1 MKKISSKL
9 IALLVL
15 SALIPMISFGIISIW
30 TSRRATYTS
39 VSQGNLNVA
48 QRAAEQIE
56 LYVSNSIDVLKALA
70 ENINRA
76 DLQDWQKERIIKNYV
91 INFEEFE
98 QIYITDK
105 EGREVVTTR
114 LGMEPEDR
122 TGEPAF
128 KTAISGETYRSDV
141 FISDNLVPSM
151 NIAVPLKRLNEI
163 DGVIA
168 AEINLVNMWN
178 LVDSIKIGNEG
189 YASVVSHS
197 GLLIAH
203 GEGDA
208 KALVLQEKNLSDEEI
223 VQDVLKGRSLTRIY
237 PGRKG
242 EKMLGVTAPIK
253 SLGWGVIIEQPIS
266 EAFRAARMMTYQLSF
281 LIILFL
287 SIMISIGFLGG
298 RQIVRP
304 IRELIKATGTISRG
318 DLSQKVEIPTRDEFS
333 ELGRSFDMMR
343 ERLGELQE
351 EIRRQERSAT
361 FGRIAAGLV
370 HDLRTPIKNIEN
382 SSRIIQ
388 RMFDDEAYRQ
398 TFQRTVEREFTN
410 INRFLDDLYD
420 LSHPTPLK
428 PINLSLHKEIRE
440 IIESFQGEIQIES
453 FQGEIQNDGIRIAVD
468 FYQEDL
474 RVYADKFALERIVKN
489 IINNALQAISAFP
502 ESIDHGGEARDKIR
516 RRDQGELKI
525 TTRPVAKPKQLLA
538 EADYVEISFADN
550 GYGISPERLKTL
562 FDDYTTTKKKGLGLG
577 LAISKT
583 LVEKMGGNIEVE
595 SKVGKGTTFYL
606 RFPAGP
612 LA

>member
-9 IALLVL
+9 IVLLVL
-15 SALIPMISFGIISIW
+15 SALIPMVTFGTISIW
-30 TSRRATYTS
+30 TSRRATYAS

-76 DLQDWQKERIIKNYV
+76 DLKDWQKERIIKNYV

-122 TGEPAF
+122 SGEPGF
-128 KTAISGETYRSDV
+128 KTAISGEIYRSEV

-151 NIAVPLKRLNEI
+151 SIAVPLKRLNQI

-178 LVDSIKIGNEG
+178 LVDSIRIGKEG
-189 YASVVSHS
+189 YAFVVSQS

-223 VQDVLKGRSLTRIY
+223 VRDVLRGRSLTRIY

-242 EKMLGVTAPIK
+242 EEMLGVTAPIE
-253 SLGWGVIIEQPIS
+253 SLGWGVIIEQPIR

-281 LIILFL
+281 LIVLFL
-287 SIMISIGFLGG
+287 SIMVSIGFLGG

-304 IRELIKATGTISRG
+304 IRELIKATGIISRG
-318 DLSQKVEIPTRDEFS
+318 DLSQKLEISTQDEFS
-333 ELGRSFDMMR
+333 ELGRSFDRMR

-351 EIRRQERSAT
+351 DIRRQERSAT

-382 SSRIIQ
+382 SSRLIQ
-388 RMFDDEAYRQ
+388 RMSDDEAYRK
-398 TFQRTVEREFTN
+398 TFQRTVEREFIN
-410 INRFLDDLYD
+410 INRFLDDLYN
-420 LSHPTPLK
+420 LTHPTPLH
-428 PINLSLHKEIRE
+428 PINLNLHKEIQG
-440 IIESFQGEIQIES
+440 IVESFQDEAQK
-453 FQGEIQNDGIRIAVD
+453 NGIRIAAD
-468 FYQEDL
+468 FYREDL
-474 RVYADKFALERIVKN
+474 RVYADKFALERVVKN
-489 IINNALQAISAFP
+489 IIINAIQAISACP
-502 ESIDHGGEARDKIR
+502 SPDGHRG
-516 RRDQGELKI
+516 RRDGGELKI
-525 TTRPVAKPKQLLA
+525 SARLIAKQLTA
-538 EADYVEISFADN
+538 EADYVEISFTDN
-550 GYGISPERLKTL
+550 GCGIPSERLKAL
-562 FDDYTTTKKKGLGLG
+562 FDDYTTTKKRGLGLG

-583 LVEKMGGNIEVE
+583 LVEQMGGSIEVE
-595 SKVGKGTTFYL
+595 SEVGKGTTFYL

-612 LA
+612 LT

>member
-9 IALLVL
+9 IVLLVL
-15 SALIPMISFGIISIW
+15 SALIPMVTFGTISIW
-30 TSRRATYTS
+30 TSRRATYAS

-56 LYVSNSIDVLKALA
+56 LYVSNSINVLKALA

-76 DLQDWQKERIIKNYV
+76 DLKDWQKERIIKNYV

-122 TGEPAF
+122 SGEPAF
-128 KTAISGETYRSDV
+128 KTAISGETYRSEV

-151 NIAVPLKRLNEI
+151 SIAVPLKRLNQI

-178 LVDSIKIGNEG
+178 LVDSIRIGKEG
-189 YASVVSHS
+189 YAFVVSQS

-223 VQDVLKGRSLTRIY
+223 VKDVLSGRLLTRIY

-242 EKMLGVTAPIK
+242 EKMLGVTAPIG
-253 SLGWGVIIEQPIS
+253 SLGWGVIIEQPS
-266 EAFRAARMMTYQLSF
+266 REAFRAARMMTYQLSF
-281 LIILFL
+281 LIVLFL
-287 SIMISIGFLGG
+287 SIMVSIGFLGG

-304 IRELIKATGTISRG
+304 IRELIKATGIISRG
-318 DLSQKVEIPTRDEFS
+318 DLSQKVEISTQDEFS
-333 ELGRSFDMMR
+333 ELGRSFARMS

-351 EIRRQERSAT
+351 DIRRQERAAT
-361 FGRIAAGLV
+361 FGRIAAGLG

-382 SSRIIQ
+382 SSRLIQ
-388 RMFDDEAYRQ
+388 RMSDDEAYRK
-398 TFQRTVEREFTN
+398 TFQRTVEREFIN
-410 INRFLDDLYD
+410 INRFLDDLYN
-420 LSHPTPLK
+420 LTHPTPLH
-428 PINLSLHKEIRE
+428 PINLNLHKEIQG
-440 IIESFQGEIQIES
+440 IVESFQDEAQK
-453 FQGEIQNDGIRIAVD
+453 NGIRIATD
-468 FYQEDL
+468 FYREDL
-474 RVYADKFALERIVKN
+474 RVYADKFALERVVKN
-489 IINNALQAISAFP
+489 IIINALQAISACP
-502 ESIDHGGEARDKIR
+502 EIS
-516 RRDQGELKI
+516 RRDGGELKI
-525 TTRPVAKPKQLLA
+525 SARLIAKQLTA

-550 GYGISPERLKTL
+550 GCGIPSERLKAL

-583 LVEKMGGNIEVE
+583 LVEQMGGSIEVE
-595 SKVGKGTTFYL
+595 SEVGKGTTFYL

-612 LA
+612 LT

>member
-9 IALLVL
+9 TVLLVL
-15 SALIPMISFGIISIW
+15 SALIPMVTFGIISIW

-76 DLQDWQKERIIKNYV
+76 YLKDWQKERIIKNYV

-122 TGEPAF
+122 SGEPAF
-128 KTAISGETYRSDV
+128 KTAISGETYRSEV

-151 NIAVPLKRLNEI
+151 TIAVPLKRLNQI

-178 LVDSIKIGNEG
+178 LVDSIKIGKEG
-189 YASVVSHS
+189 YAFVVSHS

-242 EKMLGVTAPIK
+242 ERMLGVTAPID
-253 SLGWGVIIEQPIS
+253 SLGWGVIIEQPIR

-281 LIILFL
+281 LILLFL
-287 SIMISIGFLGG
+287 SIMVSIGLLSG

-304 IRELIKATGTISRG
+304 IRELIKATGIISRG

-382 SSRIIQ
+382 SSRLLQ

-410 INRFLDDLYD
+410 INRFLDDLYN
-420 LSHPTPLK
+420 LTHPTPLQ
-428 PINLSLHKEIRE
+428 PINLNLHKEIQE
-440 IIESFQGEIQIES
+440 VVESFQDEAQK
-453 FQGEIQNDGIRIAVD
+453 DGIRVETD
-468 FYQEDL
+468 FYREDL
-474 RVYADKFALERIVKN
+474 RIYADKFALERVVKN
-489 IINNALQAISAFP
+489 IITNAIEAISACP
-502 ESIDHGGEARDKIR
+502 EPLGIARDKLR
-516 RRDQGELKI
+516 RRDGGELKI
-525 TTRPVAKPKQLLA
+525 STRLIAKQLTA
-538 EADYVEISFADN
+538 EADYVEISFTDN

-562 FDDYTTTKKKGLGLG
+562 FNDYTTTKKKGLGLG
-577 LAISKT
+577 LAISKN
-583 LVEKMGGNIEVE
+583 LVEQMGGSIKVE
-595 SKVGKGTTFYL
+595 SEVGKGTTFYL
-606 RFPAGP
+606 RFPAGSST
-612 LA
+612 

>member
-1 MKKISSKL
+1 MKKVSSKL
-9 IALLVL
+9 IILLVL
-15 SALIPMISFGIISIW
+15 SALIPMVTYGIISIW

-76 DLQDWQKERIIKNYV
+76 DLKNWQKERIIKNYV

-105 EGREVVTTR
+105 EGREAVTTR

-122 TGEPAF
+122 SGEPAF

-151 NIAVPLKRLNEI
+151 DIAVPLKRLNAI

-223 VQDVLKGRSLTRIY
+223 VQDVLGGRSLTRIY

-242 EKMLGVTAPIK
+242 KEMLGVTAPIK

-281 LIILFL
+281 LIILSL

-298 RQIVRP
+298 RRIVRP
-304 IRELIKATGTISRG
+304 IRELIKATGIISRG
-318 DLSQKVEIPTRDEFS
+318 DLSQRVEIATRDEFS

-343 ERLGELQE
+343 ERLGELRE

-361 FGRIAAGLV
+361 FGRIAAGLA

-382 SSRIIQ
+382 SSRLIQ
-388 RMFDDEAYRQ
+388 RMFADEAYRQ
-398 TFQRTVEREFTN
+398 TFQRTVGREFTN

-420 LSHPTPLK
+420 LSHPTALK
-428 PINLSLHKEIRE
+428 PIKLSLHKEIRE
-440 IIESFQGEIQIES
+440 IIESFQGK
-453 FQGEIQNDGIRIAVD
+453 IQNDGIRIAVD

-474 RVYADKFALERIVKN
+474 RVYADKFALERIFKN

-502 ESIDHGGEARDKIR
+502 ESVDRGGGARDKIR

-525 TTRPVAKPKQLLA
+525 STRPVAKSKQLTA

-550 GYGISPERLKTL
+550 GYGIPPERLKTL

-583 LVEKMGGNIEVE
+583 LVEQMGGSIEVE
-595 SKVGKGTTFYL
+595 SEVGKGTIFYL

>member
-9 IALLVL
+9 IVLLVL
-15 SALIPMISFGIISIW
+15 SALIPMVTFGTISIW
-30 TSRRATYTS
+30 TSRRATYAS

-76 DLQDWQKERIIKNYV
+76 DLKDWQKERIIKNYV

-122 TGEPAF
+122 SGEPAF
-128 KTAISGETYRSDV
+128 KTAISGEIYRSEV

-151 NIAVPLKRLNEI
+151 TIAVPLKRLNQI

-178 LVDSIKIGNEG
+178 LVDSIRIGKEG
-189 YASVVSHS
+189 YAFVVSQS

-223 VQDVLKGRSLTRIY
+223 VKDVLRGRLLTRIY

-242 EKMLGVTAPIK
+242 EKMLGVTAPIE
-253 SLGWGVIIEQPIS
+253 SLGWGVIIEQPIR

-281 LIILFL
+281 LIVLFL
-287 SIMISIGFLGG
+287 SIMVSIGFLGG

-304 IRELIKATGTISRG
+304 IRELIKATGIISRG
-318 DLSQKVEIPTRDEFS
+318 DLSQKVEISTQDEFS
-333 ELGRSFDMMR
+333 ELGRSFDRMR

-351 EIRRQERSAT
+351 DIRRQERSAT

-382 SSRIIQ
+382 SSRLIQ
-388 RMFDDEAYRQ
+388 RMSDDEAYRK
-398 TFQRTVEREFTN
+398 TFQRTVEREFIN
-410 INRFLDDLYD
+410 INRFLDDLYN
-420 LSHPTPLK
+420 LTHPTPLH
-428 PINLSLHKEIRE
+428 PINLNLHKEIQG
-440 IIESFQGEIQIES
+440 IIESFQDEAQKNS
-453 FQGEIQNDGIRIAVD
+453 TRIATD
-468 FYQEDL
+468 FYREDL
-474 RVYADKFALERIVKN
+474 RVYADKFALERVVKN
-489 IINNALQAISAFP
+489 IIINAIQAISACP
-502 ESIDHGGEARDKIR
+502 EISR
-516 RRDQGELKI
+516 RGMGELKI
-525 TTRPVAKPKQLLA
+525 STRLIAKQLTA

-550 GYGISPERLKTL
+550 GCGIPPERLKAL

-583 LVEKMGGNIEVE
+583 LVEQMGGSIEVE
-595 SKVGKGTTFYL
+595 GEVGKGTTFYL

-612 LA
+612 LT